1 MSTNLTIQIKE
12 SHFLKKKLQKYEIEN
27 LIRHILNRNMYR
39 KLDLET
45 VP

>member
-1 MSTNLTIQIKE
+1 MSMNLIIQIKVTFPE
-12 SHFLKKKLQKYEIEN
+12 KKLQKYEMEN
-27 LIRHILNRNMYR
+27 LNKHILNRNMYR